1 LKINYEI
8 RKIRRETIMKK
19 INAKV
24 VGVMFNNRNRD
35 GGRNRQDILKEIFE
49 QRGAD
54 VLLGAHYME
63 RTNGEGEAVCL
74 YDVETK
80 QIIGWLSTEDS
91 KVINKRN
98 HAKFYLGHIAYH
110 GCYHVTVESIS
121 EKKALEL
128 REAA

>member
-1 LKINYEI
+1 
-8 RKIRRETIMKK
+8 MKK

-24 VGVMFNNRNRD
+24 VGVMYANEKRY

-54 VLLGAHYME
+54 VVLGAHYME
-63 RTNGEGEAVCL
+63 RKNGEGEAVCL
-74 YDVETK
+74 YDVETN

-91 KVINKRN
+91 KVINKKN
-98 HAKFYLGHIAYH
+98 HAKFYLGHIDYH
-110 GCYHVTVESIS
+110 GCYHVMVESIS

-128 REAA
+128 RKAA

>member
-1 LKINYEI
+1 
-8 RKIRRETIMKK
+8 MKK
-19 INAKV
+19 VNAKV
-24 VGVMFNNRNRD
+24 VGVMYANEKRY

-54 VLLGAHYME
+54 VVLGAHYME
-63 RTNGEGEAVCL
+63 RKNGEGEAVCL
-74 YDVETK
+74 YDVETN

-91 KVINKRN
+91 KAINKKN
-98 HAKFYLGHIAYH
+98 HAKFYLGHIDYH

-128 REAA
+128 RKAA